1 MCMFVSEEKG
11 EGTIDA
17 IVRRRRRG
25 CLSLWK
31 TLPVV
36 SMYIMYLRKEFG
48 TMGRQTEEWR
58 KLDVC

>member
-31 TLPVV
+31 TLLVV
-36 SMYIMYLRKEFG
+36 SMYIMYLRKE
-48 TMGRQTEEWR
+48 
-58 KLDVC
+58 